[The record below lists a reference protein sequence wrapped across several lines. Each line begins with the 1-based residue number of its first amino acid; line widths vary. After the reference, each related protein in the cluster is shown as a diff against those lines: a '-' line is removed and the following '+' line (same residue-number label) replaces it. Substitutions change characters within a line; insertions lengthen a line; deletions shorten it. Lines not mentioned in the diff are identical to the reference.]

1 MSEPRS
7 EPAGFDRQT
16 RHPEP
21 LLATLL
27 WRPVNLLQAL
37 FTVGWTAFW
46 VSVALLVSVIL
57 RNRRLAMGLARWVWA
72 PGLLW
77 AGGAR
82 MRVEGIENVDFSAP
96 HFFVANHQSLL
107 DVCALFAALPTALH
121 FVIKKEL
128 ARVPFLGWYARAMG
142 MVFVDRAAR
151 SQAYASIRRT
161 GGLVREG
168 RSVMAFPEGTRSRDG
183 SVGPFKSGLFV
194 TAIEA
199 GIPVVPVAIE
209 GTGRILPPHGFRARP
224 GRIVVRIGTPIQTGG
239 LATVNRS
246 ALAAQARHAVV
257 ELLARSPG
265 SC

>member
-1 MSEPRS
+1 
-7 EPAGFDRQT
+7 
-16 RHPEP
+16 
-21 LLATLL
+21 
-27 WRPVNLLQAL
+27 LQAL

-46 VSVALLVSVIL
+46 ISVALLASVIL
-57 RNRRLAMGLARWVWA
+57 RSRRVAMGLARWVWA

-82 MRVEGIENVDFSAP
+82 LRVEGLENVDFSTP

-107 DVCALFAALPTALH
+107 DVCALYAALPTALH
-121 FVIKKEL
+121 FVLKKEL

-168 RSVMAFPEGTRSRDG
+168 RNVMTFPEGTRSRDG
-183 SVGPFKSGLFV
+183 RVGPFKSGVFV

-209 GTGRILPPHGFRARP
+209 GTGRILPARGFRARP
-224 GRIVVRIGTPIQTGG
+224 GRIVVRVGTPIQTGG
-239 LATVNRS
+239 LAAADRS
-246 ALAAQARHAVV
+246 ALAALARDAIVA
-257 ELLARSPG
+257 LLARSPG